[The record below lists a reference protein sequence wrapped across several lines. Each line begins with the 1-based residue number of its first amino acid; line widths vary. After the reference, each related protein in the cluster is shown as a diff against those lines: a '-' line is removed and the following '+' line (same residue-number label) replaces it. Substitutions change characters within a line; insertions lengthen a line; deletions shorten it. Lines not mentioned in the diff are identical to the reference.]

1 MPHEVIMPAL
11 GMAQDTGLIVSWLK
25 KTGDV
30 IKAGDALMEVETDKA
45 VMEVEALADGV
56 LTDIRAVAGDAVPVG
71 SVIAV
76 IASADGETLQVGSR
90 PALAPDLPVPDA
102 SGPDATTAVPASK
115 PAGQSIIMPALGM
128 AQETG
133 RLISWLKSPGDAVTA
148 DEILLEVET
157 DKSTMEVP
165 AGHDGFVAALLAE
178 AGQEIPVGD
187 VIAVITKTKPEAAT
201 QQRAVERTPSPAPL
215 SAVVTPGLP
224 AKMPVAAATGKMSV
238 AAATGKMSVA
248 AANGRI
254 LASPK
259 ARRLA
264 LEQGLH
270 LNVLVENGYSQPFH
284 VSDLEVLR
292 GLSTVAPAAVVASA
306 EQCRLTARAG
316 IAPTADI
323 IAWSNETV
331 GITLASRSLWAS
343 FASAAMR
350 GATGQADADVVI
362 ELASAGEPVRRLS
375 NPDHAELSGQPE
387 VGADVH
393 PSLVLR
399 DLTQSAIIGMR
410 LPAVSIPTL
419 GLVREGDFY
428 TVTLDFSS
436 DYLSEDVAILLITGF
451 AGRLAE
457 PLRHLL

>member
-1 MPHEVIMPAL
+1 MPAL

-201 QQRAVERTPSPAPL
+201 QQRAVERTPLPAPL
-215 SAVVTPGLP
+215 SAVVTPSLP
-224 AKMPVAAATGKMSV
+224 AKIPG

-270 LNVLVENGYSQPFH
+270 LSVLVENGYSQPFH

-292 GLSTVAPAAVVASA
+292 GLSTVAPVAVVASA

-350 GATGQADADVVI
+350 GATGQVDADVVI